1 MAMAT
6 DSCRTYF
13 LKLVAKMKIKV
24 DELVINPIN
33 PRKIRIEQKRRLQQS
48 IMLFPK
54 MLGVRDIIVNKMN
67 VVLAGNQRTSVLKE
81 IVNTTPLD
89 WMVVLQENEK
99 WTAMTEKEREAVVEY
114 WKKWTEN
121 PEIEVSVAELSEDE
135 EKELIIKDNQ
145 EYGEFDFDTLRHIYD
160 DVNLVNFGMDEGLF
174 YNPDEDD
181 TVTIKIKGSTPK
193 KIDMLTFGK
202 NGCAVTKEEYDVLVK
217 SYNGYIDMMGVSYGY
232 VKSLLK
238 KKGVHVMDATIE
250 QAPSEELPI

>member
-1 MAMAT
+1 
-6 DSCRTYF
+6 
-13 LKLVAKMKIKV
+13 MKIKIE
-24 DELVINPIN
+24 DLVINPIN

-48 IMLFPK
+48 VMLFPK
-54 MLGVRDIIVNKMN
+54 MLRVRDIIVNKSN
-67 VVLAGNQRTSVLKE
+67 VVLAGNQRTSILKE

-99 WTAMTEKEREAVVEY
+99 WTNLTEKEREAVLDF

-121 PEIEVSVAELSEDE
+121 PEVEVSVTELSEEE

-145 EYGEFDFDTLRHIYD
+145 EYGEFDYDVLRHIYD
-160 DVNLVNFGMDEGLF
+160 DVNLINFGMDEGLF

-181 TVTIKIKGSTPK
+181 TVTTKIKGSTPK

-217 SYNGYIDMMGVSYGY
+217 SYNDYIDMMGVNYGY
-232 VKSLLK
+232 VKSLLE
-238 KKGVHVMDATIE
+238 KKGVHVMNVTIE
-250 QAPSEELPI
+250 QDPSEELPI